1 MSRPHDQVPQ
11 MMQRAFA
18 YLKQGQLAAA
28 EDAFGAIL
36 KVQPRNVD
44 ALNFSGVIA
53 AQKKQLKRAL
63 RLFDAAIGVDRK
75 NPGIFNNRGLALQA
89 LEQRTAALESFDRAI
104 ALKADHAAAHF
115 NRGNVLKELARCDEA
130 LASYDRAIAINAAFA
145 EAHYNK
151 GVLLNDLER
160 FDEALASYDRAIASR
175 GNYADAFYNRGNVLR
190 VLARLEQALSS
201 FDRAIAARADHA
213 EAYLNSGEVLQELK
227 QMEAALASYEHALR
241 IRAGYAKAHYN
252 RGNVYRVMGDMDA
265 AVACYERCI
274 ELEPDNADAHFNKAI
289 GHLASGEF
297 DAGWK
302 AFEWR
307 WQSMNGPARHQIKRF
322 AEPQWVGD
330 APLAGT
336 TLLLHWEQGLGDTIH
351 FCRYARVLSD
361 RGARVILLV
370 QRPLV
375 GLLGNL
381 AGVSHLIPEGGQLPA
396 FDRHCPLMSLPLVL
410 KTRLET
416 IPSAPRYLSAEPALI
431 ESWRARLGPKSQPR
445 VGLVWYGNPGHSED
459 RHRSLALGEL
469 LRRLPAG
476 FEYFSLQ
483 KELREVDEAA
493 LAANPIMATFPNQLD
508 LENTA
513 ALIECLDVVVCV
525 DTSIAHLSGAL
536 GQKTWLLL
544 SADPD
549 WRWLLNREDSPW
561 YPSMRLYRQ
570 RELDDWSEVLGRIAR
585 DLTALVLRV

>member
-1 MSRPHDQVPQ
+1 
-11 MMQRAFA
+11 
-18 YLKQGQLAAA
+18 
-28 EDAFGAIL
+28 
-36 KVQPRNVD
+36 
-44 ALNFSGVIA
+44 
-53 AQKKQLKRAL
+53 
-63 RLFDAAIGVDRK
+63 
-75 NPGIFNNRGLALQA
+75 
-89 LEQRTAALESFDRAI
+89 
-104 ALKADHAAAHF
+104 
-115 NRGNVLKELARCDEA
+115 
-130 LASYDRAIAINAAFA
+130 
-145 EAHYNK
+145 
-151 GVLLNDLER
+151 
-160 FDEALASYDRAIASR
+160 
-175 GNYADAFYNRGNVLR
+175 
-190 VLARLEQALSS
+190 
-201 FDRAIAARADHA
+201 
-213 EAYLNSGEVLQELK
+213 
-227 QMEAALASYEHALR
+227 
-241 IRAGYAKAHYN
+241 
-252 RGNVYRVMGDMDA
+252 
-265 AVACYERCI
+265 
-274 ELEPDNADAHFNKAI
+274 
-289 GHLASGEF
+289 
-297 DAGWK
+297 
-302 AFEWR
+302 
-307 WQSMNGPARHQIKRF
+307 
-322 AEPQWVGD
+322 
-330 APLAGT
+330 
-336 TLLLHWEQGLGDTIH
+336 
-351 FCRYARVLSD
+351 
-361 RGARVILLV
+361 
-370 QRPLV
+370 
-375 GLLGNL
+375 
-381 AGVSHLIPEGGQLPA
+381 VSHLIPEGGQLPA

-493 LAANPIMATFPNQLD
+493 LAANPIVATFPNQLD